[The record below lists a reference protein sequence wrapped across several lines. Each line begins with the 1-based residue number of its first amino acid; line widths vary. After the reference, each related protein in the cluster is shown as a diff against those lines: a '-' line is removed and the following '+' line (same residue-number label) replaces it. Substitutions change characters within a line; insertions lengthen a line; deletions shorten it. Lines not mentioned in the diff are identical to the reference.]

1 MTTQLN
7 WAQLCQ
13 TQGNGATPIPAYGPV
28 PSGSQVSVTA
38 ASAWNPSAASSN
50 AVVDVFI
57 VPSGES
63 EGDPTHVERVSVPP
77 GAALPLTNA
86 INHKMVVG
94 GSIWLVTNGATVTI
108 SGAIAS

>member
-7 WAQLCQ
+7 WTPLCQ
-13 TQGNGATPIPAYGPV
+13 TQGNGATAIEAYGPV
-28 PSGSQVSVTA
+28 PNGSQVSITA
-38 ASAWNPSAASSN
+38 ASAWNPTGASSN

-63 EGDPTHVERVSVPP
+63 EGDPTHVDRVSVPP
-77 GAALPLTNA
+77 GAALPLANA
-86 INHKMVVG
+86 INHKLVGG

-108 SGAIAS
+108 SGAVAS